1 MTHSPHGGEII
12 YCPKCGKII
21 NDRSEFCQYCGTNI
35 LEYQSGNQ
43 SAEDRNEFPVKPDIR
58 IPKGVTLLHDERP
71 AWNGRMSYFSNFG
84 LVLLGILNAW
94 IFGLGLIFIL
104 IAGYQG
110 HSTEY
115 FVSDR
120 RIFIRY
126 EWFSRKIFDLKSEWI
141 TNVSISQSFWERVA
155 DYGDIT
161 VSTPGERGGFQRMI
175 GVRHVMQVKSL
186 IEHYSAKQSQ

>member
-1 MTHSPHGGEII
+1 
-12 YCPKCGKII
+12 
-21 NDRSEFCQYCGTNI
+21 
-35 LEYQSGNQ
+35 
-43 SAEDRNEFPVKPDIR
+43 
-58 IPKGVTLLHDERP
+58 
-71 AWNGRMSYFSNFG
+71 MSYFSNFG
-84 LVLLGILNAW
+84 LILLGILTVW

-104 IAGYQG
+104 IAVYRV

-126 EWFSRKIFDLKSEWI
+126 GWFSRKIFDLKSEWI
-141 TNVSISQSFWERVA
+141 TNVSISQSFWGRVA